1 MKNNESSINKGGRP
15 PKFDEASKPVTVTLP
30 ISILERLAQI
40 DGDRAK
46 AIVKAT
52 LAVLGVV
59 ADSPSSSVRELP
71 VNSEESL
78 LVVADNRL
86 LRQIP
91 WLTLI
96 EVAPGRHLLSL
107 KAGITLEKLEVT
119 LGDFI
124 DDPKDATPAELEQLR
139 HLLDC
144 LRTPRRNRAVRTEE
158 ILVISKSPRRPR

>member
-1 MKNNESSINKGGRP
+1 MKSNETSINKGGRP
-15 PKFDEASKPVTVTLP
+15 PKFAEASKPVTVTLP
-30 ISILERLAQI
+30 ISILERLSQI

-52 LAVLGVV
+52 LSALG
-59 ADSPSSSVRELP
+59 DTKTSPNLFVHELP
-71 VNSEESL
+71 INAGENL
-78 LVVADNRL
+78 LVVADNRF

-96 EVAPGRHLLSL
+96 EVAPGRYLLSL
-107 KAGITLEKLEVT
+107 KGGVSLEKLEVT

-124 DDPKDATPAELEQLR
+124 DDPADATPCELEQLR

-144 LRTPRRNRAVRTEE
+144 LRTPRRNRGVRTEE
-158 ILVISKSPRRPR
+158 ILVISKTPRRGR

>member
-1 MKNNESSINKGGRP
+1 MKSSESSINKGGRP
-15 PKFDEASKPVTVTLP
+15 PKFSEPSRPVTVTLP
-30 ISILERLAQI
+30 ISILEQLATI

-52 LAVLGVV
+52 QSALGGGEN
-59 ADSPSSSVRELP
+59 APAPSVRELP
-71 VNSEESL
+71 INAEENL
-78 LVVADNRL
+78 LVVADNRI

-107 KAGITLEKLEVT
+107 KAGMSLEKLEVT

-124 DDPKDATPAELEQLR
+124 DDPKDATPAELDQLR

-158 ILVISKSPRRPR
+158 ILVISKTPRRAR